1 MNCPMC
7 EKGLISVGM
16 VKDRS
21 GYPTFTL
28 RCPEHGN
35 IGKNTFKQGF
45 SISFYERPS
54 RASRGFFIDDWN
66 QLLLALVQED
76 RFNPTNWAR
85 LRPRADNGSLDG
97 YLREVLESL
106 AKDEGAVSPGHIE
119 MGTCGRCNG
128 RALFN
133 RGFRIRINPAS
144 ADWFALTAT
153 FLTESLGH
161 ALRTVEENP
170 SW

>member
-45 SISFYERPS
+45 LLTFFERPNQGS
-54 RASRGFFIDDWN
+54 FIDDWN

-85 LRPRADNGSLDG
+85 LRPRADNGSLDV

-133 RGFRIRINPAS
+133 RGFRIRGHTSEWPSPGPLYIVDRLMNAINA
-144 ADWFALTAT
+144 AQ
-153 FLTESLGH
+153 
-161 ALRTVEENP
+161 EEP

>member
-1 MNCPMC
+1 MNCPRC
-7 EKGLISVGM
+7 NNGLYTTRM
-16 VKDRS
+16 RKDRS

-28 RCPEHGN
+28 HCPEHGD
-35 IGKNTFKQGF
+35 IGEKGFKQGF
-45 SISFYERPS
+45 LRTFFERPS
-54 RASRGFFIDDWN
+54 RGSFIDDWN

-85 LRPRADNGSLDG
+85 LRLRAENRTLDV

-106 AKDEGAVSPGHIE
+106 ANAEGAVSPGHIE

-133 RGFRIRINPAS
+133 RGFRIRGRTSEWLSPGPPYIVDRLMNAINA
-144 ADWFALTAT
+144 AQ
-153 FLTESLGH
+153 
-161 ALRTVEENP
+161 EEP